1 MKGFITLVLL
11 FCSFTALA
19 WDGAV
24 AGKVAVIDV
33 TGGDNY
39 GFRISLEGN
48 PSLCGNGNTWAYINQ
63 SDSNYQTYAAV
74 LLAAKLAQK
83 DVTVYS
89 VQESISGKGY
99 CKMGYISL
107 R

>member
-11 FCSFTALA
+11 FCSFTAIA

-39 GFRISLEGN
+39 GFRISLQQIITN
-48 PSLCGNGNTWAYINQ
+48 
-63 SDSNYQTYAAV
+63 
-74 LLAAKLAQK
+74 KK
-83 DVTVYS
+83 
-89 VQESISGKGY
+89 
-99 CKMGYISL
+99 
-107 R
+107 